1 MKNLLIG
8 LAILLVLGLWLR
20 NTYNGFVP
28 ADEGVKKAWSDVQSQ
43 YQRRSDLIGNLVQ
56 TVKGAANFEQ
66 KTLTDVIEAR
76 AKATQIKVDPTDLSP
91 EKLKEFQAAQGQL
104 GSALGRLMMVTENY
118 PQLKANQNFL
128 DLQTQIEG
136 TENRVTRA
144 RELFNESVAGY
155 NNIIRRFPANL
166 IAGFTGFKV
175 KSGFEADQ
183 SAQDA
188 PKVDFSEKT
197 N

>member
-28 ADEGVKKAWSDVQSQ
+28 ADEGVKKALADVQSQ

-183 SAQDA
+183 SAQNA
-188 PKVDFSEKT
+188 PKVDFSEKS